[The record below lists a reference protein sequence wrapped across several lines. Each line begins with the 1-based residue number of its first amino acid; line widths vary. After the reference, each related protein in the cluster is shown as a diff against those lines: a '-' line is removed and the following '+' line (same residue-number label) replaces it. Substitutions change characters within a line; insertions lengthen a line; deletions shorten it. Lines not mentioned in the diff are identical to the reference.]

1 MDEEGVLPLGRENG
15 EVDTGGSVTAPS
27 KGEIHPRKRRRV
39 IAFVVLRALLTV
51 TVLVALYYTLPIG
64 EEWRLSAGV
73 RAVVA
78 LVVFVAVASWQIR
91 TVARSRHPGIRAIG
105 ALALVVPLFLLF
117 FASTYFF
124 LSANGPGAFS
134 QEDLTRTDAMY
145 LSVTIFSTVG
155 FGDIS
160 ATSQSARL
168 VVTSQ
173 MILDLLLLGI
183 GINAFVHAA
192 RVGRERQ
199 SGTDEAAS
207 TSG

>member
-1 MDEEGVLPLGRENG
+1 MA
-15 EVDTGGSVTAPS
+15 APS
-27 KGEIHPRKRRRV
+27 KDEIGARRRRRI

-51 TVLVALYYTLPIG
+51 AVLVALYYTLPID

-73 RAVVA
+73 RAVVG
-78 LVVFVAVASWQIR
+78 LFVFVAVLSWQVR
-91 TVARSRHPGIRAIG
+91 GVLRSRHPGMRAIG
-105 ALALVVPLFLLF
+105 ALALTFPLFLLL
-117 FASTYFF
+117 FASTYFVM
-124 LSANGPGAFS
+124 SADSSAAFS
-134 QEDLTRTDAMY
+134 QADLSRTDALY
-145 LSVTIFSTVG
+145 LAVTIFSTVG

-173 MILDLLLLGI
+173 MILDLLILGI

-199 SGTDEAAS
+199 SRSDEVES
-207 TSG
+207 TSA

>member
-1 MDEEGVLPLGRENG
+1 MA
-15 EVDTGGSVTAPS
+15 APW
-27 KGEIHPRKRRRV
+27 KGEIDPKKRRRV
-39 IAFVVLRALLTV
+39 LAIVLLRALLTAA
-51 TVLVALYYTLPIG
+51 VLVALYYLLPID

-73 RAVVA
+73 RAVVGSI
-78 LVVFVAVASWQIR
+78 LFLAVLSWQVR

-105 ALALVVPLFLLF
+105 ALALTVPLFLLL
-117 FASTYFF
+117 FASTYFVM
-124 LSANGPGAFS
+124 STNSSGAFS
-134 QEDLTRTDAMY
+134 QEDLTRTDALY
-145 LSVTIFSTVG
+145 LAVTIFSTVG

-192 RVGRERQ
+192 RLGRERQ
-199 SGTDEAAS
+199 SDIDEVGS
-207 TSG
+207 

>member
-1 MDEEGVLPLGRENG
+1 M
-15 EVDTGGSVTAPS
+15 TAPS
-27 KGEIHPRKRRRV
+27 KVEIHPRKRRRV
-39 IAFVVLRALLTV
+39 IAFVVLRSLLTV

-78 LVVFVAVASWQIR
+78 LVLFVAVASWQIR
-91 TVARSRHPGIRAIG
+91 TVLRSRHPGIRAIG
-105 ALALVVPLFLLF
+105 ALALTVPLFLLL

-124 LSANGPGAFS
+124 LSAHGPGAFS
-134 QEDLTRTDAMY
+134 QEDLTRTDALY

-199 SGTDEAAS
+199 SATDEAEPS
-207 TSG
+207 SD

>member
-1 MDEEGVLPLGRENG
+1 M
-15 EVDTGGSVTAPS
+15 TAPS

-39 IAFVVLRALLTV
+39 IAFVVLRSLLTV

>member
-1 MDEEGVLPLGRENG
+1 M
-15 EVDTGGSVTAPS
+15 
-27 KGEIHPRKRRRV
+27 
-39 IAFVVLRALLTV
+39 
-51 TVLVALYYTLPIG
+51 
-64 EEWRLSAGV
+64 
-73 RAVVA
+73 
-78 LVVFVAVASWQIR
+78 
-91 TVARSRHPGIRAIG
+91 
-105 ALALVVPLFLLF
+105 
-117 FASTYFF
+117 
-124 LSANGPGAFS
+124 
-134 QEDLTRTDAMY
+134 
-145 LSVTIFSTVG
+145 TIFSTVG

>member
-1 MDEEGVLPLGRENG
+1 M
-15 EVDTGGSVTAPS
+15 TTAIPGQIEA
-27 KGEIHPRKRRRV
+27 KKRRRV
-39 IAFVVLRALLTV
+39 TAIVVFRALLSV
-51 TVLVALYYTLPIG
+51 TVLVALYYTLPID

-73 RAVVA
+73 RAFVG
-78 LVVFVAVASWQIR
+78 LVLFIAVFSWQIQS
-91 TVARSRHPGIRAIG
+91 VARSRHPGLRAVG
-105 ALALVVPLFLLF
+105 ALAFAVPLFLLL
-117 FASTYFF
+117 FASTYFVM
-124 LSANGPGAFS
+124 SGHDSGAFS
-134 QEDLTRTDAMY
+134 QADLSRTDALY

-173 MILDLLLLGI
+173 MILDLLVLGI

-199 SGTDEAAS
+199 SS
-207 TSG
+207 TEHTKPSPD